1 MRKLRHRDIK
11 WLVDNSTQH
20 TSLTPC
26 PSSTFS
32 GDGSSVDIFHSPVRV
47 HTSFHFI
54 LTWPTRW
61 GVGSYLSFTEE
72 KTEAQKQ
79 RWLNPGSWVRKHLE
93 ARSAR
98 FQSPC
103 ASPSSKSGR
112 SRVQRAQKPWKKKKS
127 HLLLSG
133 FPTAYS
139 TVSYNPH
146 PSNISTVV
154 SSPSTLLETVKKMG
168 EKEHPADT
176 SIPSLENGDKK
187 P

>member
-1 MRKLRHRDIK
+1 MDQVLTSSIHQSGYIHRFISSLLDPLGEEWVLIFLLQRRKLRLRNRGD
-11 WLVDNSTQH
+11 STQVPGLENILKPGLLDSKAH
-20 TSLTPC
+20 VLPPA
-26 PSSTFS
+26 PSQAE
-32 GDGSSVDIFHSPVRV
+32 VECKEHRN
-47 HTSFHFI
+47 
-54 LTWPTRW
+54 R
-61 GVGSYLSFTEE
+61 E
-72 KTEAQKQ
+72 
-79 RWLNPGSWVRKHLE
+79 
-93 ARSAR
+93 
-98 FQSPC
+98 
-103 ASPSSKSGR
+103 
-112 SRVQRAQKPWKKKKS
+112 KKKKS

-176 SIPSLENGDKK
+176 SILSLENGDKK